1 MITFDGHP
9 VVPLPV
15 NCDGRPGD
23 KFKSS
28 LFITDFEKFLPAK
41 TEFTCKFKGCNMVF
55 SFHCSLR
62 NHVAEKIITSEA
74 DLTTTRRSTMLSRLK
89 NVEKRRPPPLLI
101 FSTKLLH
108 LNQSRK
114 LKVQTTR
121 ETNRNAYGAQ
131 KNEMMQ
137 METDGS
143 FVITVVISITC
154 NARCCSTRKTNIM
167 ISISKVK
174 SFIVT
179 NVNLDSEHFHC

>member
-1 MITFDGHP
+1 MSLYFIRSTRK
-9 VVPLPV
+9 VLYLP
-15 NCDGRPGD
+15 RL
-23 KFKSS
+23 SS
-28 LFITDFEKFLPAK
+28 LASSKDATWSSRFIAVWGITQLK
-41 TEFTCKFKGCNMVF
+41 
-55 SFHCSLR
+55 
-62 NHVAEKIITSEA
+62 KIITSEA

-89 NVEKRRPPPLLI
+89 NVEKRRPPPLLV
-101 FSTKLLH
+101 FSTKLLQ

-167 ISISKVK
+167 ISILKVK